1 MERMSTLK
9 TPPDRTEL
17 RCSYEPADFFEEPYR
32 ATRDKYDLLIQEG
45 KAVATLRT
53 SCDPVVDDPEIFE
66 TVRRDIEALFRVR
79 QFLVHRQFK
88 LGGLGVARP
97 GGGTISVI
105 GAFISSS
112 ITMGEKFRIVIT
124 KDGTI
129 VSDSSADQ
137 IAAERSMLDSIA
149 PKVVGSPILR
159 SLLES
164 YGRAVADP
172 ADEFF
177 HLYEI
182 RDALQKQFGS
192 KNAAC
197 SALGIDR
204 EKEWDRLDTILNDPE
219 IEQSRHRGKGPT
231 AGRRPATPAEL
242 AEVRALAKRWIM
254 AFAAT
259 LPEREP

>member
-1 MERMSTLK
+1 MSDK
-9 TPPDRTEL
+9 TEL
-17 RCSYEPADFFEEPYR
+17 HWTYGPADFFEEPYR
-32 ATRDKYDLLIQEG
+32 IARGQYDLLIQEG
-45 KAVATLRT
+45 KVVATLRT
-53 SCDPVVDDPEIFE
+53 SCGPVDDPEILK
-66 TVRRDIEALFRVR
+66 TTQRDIEALFGVR
-79 QFLVHRQFK
+79 QLQVHRQFR
-88 LGGLGVARP
+88 LSGLAVARP
-97 GGGTISVI
+97 AGGTISVI
-105 GAFISSS
+105 ATSVSSS
-112 ITMGEKFRIVIT
+112 TVIGEGIRIVIT

-129 VSDSSADQ
+129 VSDSRADQ
-137 IAAERSMLDSIA
+137 IAADRAMLDSMA
-149 PKVVGSPILR
+149 PRAVDSPVLR
-159 SLLES
+159 GLLES
-164 YGRAVADP
+164 YRGAVSDP
-172 ADEFF
+172 ADEFV

-182 RDALQKQFGS
+182 RDALLKQFGGT